1 MENIVFKIQFR
12 PIVDKEGKVKYR
24 KLRILKISG
33 KSEEVLSK
41 GKLLHFIDAQFE
53 RIEKYIE
60 QNQRIV
66 IELPLDFLLSKT
78 LIEPLNLS
86 RLNFLLTDPISKFT
100 NKHAFH
106 FRKLVNRYTDNGLE
120 ISVYISTFGKY
131 RFQLAPIKFSFFCQ
145 TSNEENKLKPV
156 CFYDVDDEK
165 TFESI
170 KSKGELFC
178 GKLFGDYTTV
188 LEINALTYLQTT
200 LARALEILDS
210 EEVAINE
217 LEKSIKADPQ
227 LAVSLV
233 KYANSPLIAPP
244 SPIKDLKHAI
254 IYLGLT
260 RLKQFLMAL
269 MISQMASVDKEFEEI
284 ALRISAYGFLME
296 NLGSSLKKYSQCQL
310 FLAGIVLGAQKIFKK
325 PIGQILEMVSPPKHC
340 IPPLEDE
347 NIQQIFSQIKE
358 TDIEKTVLELKKLL
372 GTTER

>member
-1 MENIVFKIQFR
+1 MENIVFKIQLR
-12 PIVDKEGKVKYR
+12 PIVDREGKVKYQ
-24 KLRILKISG
+24 KLRILKSSG
-33 KSEEVLSK
+33 KREEVLTK

-60 QNQRIV
+60 PNQRIV

-86 RLNFLLTDPISKFT
+86 RLNFLLTEPVSKFT

-106 FRKLVNRYTDNGLE
+106 FRKLVKSYTDNGLE
-120 ISVYISTFGKY
+120 ISVYISTFEKY
-131 RFQLAPIKFSFFCQ
+131 KFQLAPIKFSFFCQ
-145 TSNEENKLKPV
+145 PAKEENKLKPI
-156 CFYDVDDEK
+156 CFYNVDDEK
-165 TFESI
+165 TFESV

-178 GKLFGDYTTV
+178 GKLFGDYTTA

-200 LARALEILDS
+200 LARALEILES
-210 EEVAINE
+210 EDVNIDE

-227 LAVSLV
+227 LTINLV

-254 IYLGLT
+254 VYLGLI
-260 RLKQFLMAL
+260 RSKQFLIAL
-269 MISQMASVDKEFEEI
+269 MMNQMASVDKEFEEI

-296 NLGSSLKKYSQCQL
+296 KLGSSLKKYSQCQL

-325 PIGQILEMVSPPKHC
+325 TVGQILEMISPPKHC

-347 NIQQIFSQIKE
+347 NIKQIYSQIKE
-358 TDIEKTVLELKKLL
+358 VDIEKTVLELKKLL
-372 GTTER
+372 GTTGG